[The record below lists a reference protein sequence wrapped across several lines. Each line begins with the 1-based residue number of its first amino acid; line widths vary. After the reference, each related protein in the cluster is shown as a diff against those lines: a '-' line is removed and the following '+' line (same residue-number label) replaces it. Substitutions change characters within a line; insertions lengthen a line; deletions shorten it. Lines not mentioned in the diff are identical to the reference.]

1 MILLL
6 LVLLVFVAGA
16 ATIMLLHPDAGYV
29 LINYG
34 PWVVETSLAVLVI
47 GVGLWFL
54 LVYLVLRLLGATI
67 RLPGSVREAIDRRR
81 QDRARDSFE
90 AGLLNLFEGNWK
102 RAEVELLRR
111 AGDHRATHLNY
122 LAAAR
127 AAQRQGAIDRRDQ
140 YLRLAAINRPE
151 HEFATLLSAGDLQ
164 RKRGDYAAARAT
176 ALRLRERDPNHP
188 FAVEL
193 LAESLAALGEWEPLR
208 QLLAEPVARAAL
220 DPPRYDALSV
230 RSLEQLMQAAIA
242 AARLDQLKALW
253 DGAPAYQGNAALRLV
268 YARGLARLNADAEAL
283 ALVAQTL
290 AREWDAPLAQLYG
303 GLHANDTV
311 AQLAT
316 VEQWLMQYGDKPELL
331 QVAGRVCLSNKLW
344 GKARSY
350 LEAGLAAA
358 PTAQGYLDLA
368 RLCQDTQQPEEAARY
383 YRQGLELATGA

>member
-1 MILLL
+1 MSTRCRGEAREARGGGTAAQGNPRGGSRPAAGAEAGDRFLPRASRVGRVMILLL

-151 HEFATLLSAGDLQ
+151 H
-164 RKRGDYAAARAT
+164 
-176 ALRLRERDPNHP
+176 
-188 FAVEL
+188 
-193 LAESLAALGEWEPLR
+193 
-208 QLLAEPVARAAL
+208 
-220 DPPRYDALSV
+220 
-230 RSLEQLMQAAIA
+230 
-242 AARLDQLKALW
+242 
-253 DGAPAYQGNAALRLV
+253 
-268 YARGLARLNADAEAL
+268 
-283 ALVAQTL
+283 
-290 AREWDAPLAQLYG
+290 
-303 GLHANDTV
+303 
-311 AQLAT
+311 
-316 VEQWLMQYGDKPELL
+316 
-331 QVAGRVCLSNKLW
+331 
-344 GKARSY
+344 
-350 LEAGLAAA
+350 
-358 PTAQGYLDLA
+358 
-368 RLCQDTQQPEEAARY
+368 
-383 YRQGLELATGA
+383 